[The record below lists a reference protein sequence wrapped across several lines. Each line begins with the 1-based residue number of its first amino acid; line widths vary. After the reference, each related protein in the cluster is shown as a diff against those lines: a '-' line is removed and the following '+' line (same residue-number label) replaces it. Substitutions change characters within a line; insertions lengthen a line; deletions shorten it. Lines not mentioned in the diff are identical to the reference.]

1 MATHSKIRYGKPRQ
15 AVEAYQTAIS
25 MKSNNPAAYLNHWRS
40 TYQEQDKLGEA
51 IKAYNKAVSFKPDFA
66 EAHHNLSTIKKYTV
80 EDEHF
85 LQVQELYKR
94 EDLNEDDRC
103 FLSFALAKMYE
114 DIGELDQAFHYLSK
128 GNALQKKLLNY
139 SIEQD
144 EKLFETLKRRSPFY

>member
-1 MATHSKIRYGKPRQ
+1 MAEIHFKSSIKIKPSFFKPYHNLGNMLLKQGRSDEALIVYQ
-15 AVEAYQTAIS
+15 KAIAV
-25 MKSNNPAAYLNHWRS
+25 
-40 TYQEQDKLGEA
+40 
-51 IKAYNKAVSFKPDFA
+51 KPDFA
-66 EAHHNLSTIKKYTV
+66 IAHHNLSTIKKYTV

-128 GNALQKKLLNY
+128 GNALQKNY
-139 SIEQD
+139 
-144 EKLFETLKRRSPFY
+144 